1 MPAPVDGAATGRA
14 HCQSAC
20 RLDGGFGRVQLVNG
34 DRSCRAPDS
43 GGSPSPP
50 SPEARNLQYG
60 RPVKPRCVNSKSSR
74 NRTGRRPAAV
84 LISTASDT
92 PDSPANAAHGS
103 LSKIRGTRPGRGAT
117 RRWPNCRAIRW
128 PASVAPAFGIERS
141 PLATTS
147 ARVDAAAVGIDRIAA
162 GASAKGCAATDLSIL
177 HRARLPSLLDARSRH
192 SASSMA
198 IRSSAERSQ
207 KSWPLCF
214 SWKAMPCFLTK
225 ATKSAGVNRD
235 RADLAKRGFSL
246 RKLAAVTS
254 MLVKLAR
261 PPPEMRIFSAT
272 FSLWSSTKT
281 FKPNWPATPAQN
293 RPAAPAP
300 TITTSKLCMGCS
312 VYFQR

>member
-1 MPAPVDGAATGRA
+1 MHGHSADGDCVDGRRGASSLTGR
-14 HCQSAC
+14 SAVPC
-20 RLDGGFGRVQLVNG
+20 RSTRPHRLV
-34 DRSCRAPDS
+34 D
-43 GGSPSPP
+43 
-50 SPEARNLQYG
+50 
-60 RPVKPRCVNSKSSR
+60 V
-74 NRTGRRPAAV
+74 GRR
-84 LISTASDT
+84 
-92 PDSPANAAHGS
+92 
-103 LSKIRGTRPGRGAT
+103 
-117 RRWPNCRAIRW
+117 
-128 PASVAPAFGIERS
+128 
-141 PLATTS
+141 
-147 ARVDAAAVGIDRIAA
+147 
-162 GASAKGCAATDLSIL
+162 
-177 HRARLPSLLDARSRH
+177 
-192 SASSMA
+192 SSCMA